1 MTFNDLNILSLVVK
15 NASFNKTAQQLG
27 VSPQYIN
34 KKISKIEREFD
45 TIIFNRTSNGL
56 ILTPKGILISNFAQK
71 VIEQKRI
78 LDTHSLTNASYSLV
92 GKIKIITTP
101 IIISDFYNSY
111 IPNFLNTYPGINIE
125 FYETDGANVFKQLQK
140 DTNSL
145 GISTIIT
152 NPEYHLLDAYE
163 DSLNFH
169 PLIRDWY
176 IILAHPNFFPIS
188 KQSFSLRELVDY
200 PAALTVID
208 SQEEMQIIKI
218 LKSYGEPNILIT
230 ANNYLAYMSMIISKK
245 AYGIFPR
252 SLFKSMPHYLT
263 QSLSCYDIEEDIF
276 MYTALISNK
285 NISFQP
291 TKTLLEYLKNVA
303 TNI

>member
-1 MTFNDLNILSLVVK
+1 MTFNDLNILLFVVK
-15 NASFNKTAQQLG
+15 NASFTKTAQQLG
-27 VSPQYIN
+27 VSQQYIN
-34 KKISKIEREFD
+34 KKISQLEKEFNAV
-45 TIIFNRTSNGL
+45 IFNRTSEGL
-56 ILTPKGILISNFAQK
+56 ILTKKGMLISNFAQK
-71 VIEQKRI
+71 VIDQKRI
-78 LDTHSLTNASYSLV
+78 LDTHSLTDASQSLA

-125 FYETDGANVFKQLQK
+125 FYETDGANVFKLLQN
-140 DTNSL
+140 DSNSL

-152 NPEYHLLDAYE
+152 NPEYHLLDAYK

-176 IILAHPNFFPIS
+176 VILSHPNFFSTS
-188 KQSFSLRELVDY
+188 KQSFSFKELINY
-200 PAALTVID
+200 PVALTVID

-218 LKSYGEPNILIT
+218 LKYYGKPDILIT
-230 ANNYLAYMSMIISKK
+230 ANNYLAYMPIILSKK
-245 AYGIFPR
+245 AYGIFPH

-263 QSLSCYDIEEDIF
+263 KSLSCYSIEEDIF

-285 NISFQP
+285 NLSFQP
-291 TKTLLEYLKNVA
+291 TITLLEYLKTAANS
-303 TNI
+303 I